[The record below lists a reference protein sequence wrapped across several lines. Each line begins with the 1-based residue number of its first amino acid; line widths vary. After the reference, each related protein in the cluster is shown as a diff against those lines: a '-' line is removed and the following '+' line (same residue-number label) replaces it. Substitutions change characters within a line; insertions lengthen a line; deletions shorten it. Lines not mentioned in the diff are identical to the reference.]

1 MIPRTKNFLAVG
13 LAATL
18 AVNLPAAPAVDKDPA
33 AKPAKAELPQLQL
46 TVDVPP
52 HWRPFL
58 ADDLADVFASR
69 VADVFRRQGYTG
81 QVNFLA
87 LDDPKPDQP
96 VLAIRLI
103 HWRLG
108 RTDNAECTFTAS
120 VKAGGR
126 EQSLGVFENTT
137 LVWIS
142 GLRRWGL
149 ADALGDAPDAALRD
163 LAGKLAGS
171 ATVPGFP
178 AAKK

>member
-18 AVNLPAAPAVDKDPA
+18 TVNLPAAPVADKDPA

-46 TVDVPP
+46 TVNVPP

-58 ADDLADVFASR
+58 ADDLADAFASR

-81 QVNFLA
+81 QVDFLS
-87 LDDPKPDQP
+87 LGDPKPDQP

-108 RTDNAECTFTAS
+108 RTDNAECSFTAS
-120 VKAGGR
+120 VRAGGK
-126 EQSLGVFENTT
+126 EESLGVFENTT

-142 GLRRWGL
+142 GMSRWGL
-149 ADALGDAPDAALRD
+149 ADALGDAADDALRD
-163 LAGKLAGS
+163 LARKLAGS
-171 ATVPGFP
+171 GTVPGFP
-178 AAKK
+178 AAGK